1 MHARSC
7 GFDYPFLVMRSDARV
22 QLPARRQRPAILRGV
37 AQLLVPLARIVEAR
51 EALIGHVHR
60 TPILSSAAA
69 ADVIREAGGP
79 DLGDRRIYV
88 KAEHLQ
94 KTGSFKPRGMF
105 TKVASLSDD
114 QRQAGIITVS
124 AGNAGQAYAWA
135 GREAGAHTV
144 VVMPEAAVQTKVEAC
159 LGYGAEVVLH
169 GSHVGDT
176 FERMRQLSEE
186 RGLVYCPPFDDQE
199 VIAGHGS
206 LGLEIVEDLPEVDVV
221 VVGIGGGGLISGVA
235 TAIKETHPDARVY
248 GVEPEGSNAMSV
260 ALERGEIVPISP
272 VSVADGLGAPFAG
285 EWTLAAVRQY
295 VDEVVLIDD
304 ATILAGL
311 RFAAERTKQVL
322 EPAGAAALAAVLFG
336 RIPLRDGDRVCV
348 IASGGTVALDLLGSL
363 LERGRPVPGV
373 PVPT

>member
-1 MHARSC
+1 MTDR
-7 GFDYPFLVMRSDARV
+7 
-22 QLPARRQRPAILRGV
+22 I
-37 AQLLVPLARIVEAR
+37 VPLRRIAEAR
-51 EALIGHVHR
+51 DGLVGRVHR
-60 TPILSSAAA
+60 TPILSSGAA

-79 DLGDRRIYV
+79 GLGDGRLYV

-105 TKVASLSDD
+105 TKVASLTADE
-114 QRQAGIITVS
+114 RQAGIITVS
-124 AGNAGQAYAWA
+124 AGNAAQAYAWA
-135 GREAGAHTV
+135 GREAGVHTV

-169 GSHVGDT
+169 GTHVGET
-176 FERMRQLSEE
+176 FERMRELSEE
-186 RGLVYCPPFDDQE
+186 RGLVYCPPFDDPE

-206 LGLEIVEDLPEVDVV
+206 LGLEIAEDLPEVDVV
-221 VVGIGGGGLISGVA
+221 IVGVGGGGLISGVA
-235 TAIKETHPDARVY
+235 TAIKETHPDVRVF
-248 GVEPEGSNAMSV
+248 GVEPEGSNAMSL

-285 EWTLAAVRQY
+285 EWTLAAVRAY

-304 ATILAGL
+304 PTILGGL
-311 RFAAERTKQVL
+311 KFASERMKQVL

-348 IASGGTVALDLLGSL
+348 IASGGNVALDLLGTL
-363 LERGRPVPGV
+363 LERARPVPGV
-373 PVPT
+373 PVPAA